1 MKQKTSRGF
10 TLIELL
16 VVIAIIGILASIV
29 LVSLSSARTKARDAR
44 RISDIKQI
52 ALALET
58 YFSDNAQYPSV
69 SSVSSL
75 PLTTYMPGIPA
86 DPYSTATGPYRYAA
100 QNTAGTTNCAG
111 ANIPTKYHLAAGLE
125 NAAADGTGSF
135 AGDADAAN
143 YGATV
148 CSTSAADFH
157 GRSTVSGGIICADTT
172 NLSVGSV
179 ESCYDVTN

>member
-75 PLTTYMPGIPA
+75 PLTTYMQTFLL
-86 DPYSTATGPYRYAA
+86 STISRQVSKMLQPTA
-100 QNTAGTTNCAG
+100 QG
-111 ANIPTKYHLAAGLE
+111 HLRVMLTLLIMVLLFAQRAQLTFTV
-125 NAAADGTGSF
+125 AQLFQVGSF
-135 AGDADAAN
+135 VLIQP
-143 YGATV
+143 T
-148 CSTSAADFH
+148 
-157 GRSTVSGGIICADTT
+157 
-172 NLSVGSV
+172 
-179 ESCYDVTN
+179 